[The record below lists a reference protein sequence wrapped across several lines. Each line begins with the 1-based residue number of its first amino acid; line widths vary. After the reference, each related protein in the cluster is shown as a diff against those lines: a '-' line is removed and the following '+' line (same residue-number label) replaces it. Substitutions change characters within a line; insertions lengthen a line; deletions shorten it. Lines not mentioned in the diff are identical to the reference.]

1 MYCSVVAGGGRACV
15 VTNRGEG
22 EDQMMMM
29 MTGIREF
36 IMPPS
41 GAVCPSLGILHQLC
55 VTMERDTHLIL
66 QAGQVRWECHHH
78 HHWPHILSITTSI
91 IIDTTGAIKVE
102 MGILLVLMGLPGIN
116 IISKQQPQLHWPP
129 LVGARETHW
138 IDNIQTR
145 HVKNPL
151 SINDIN
157 KADPQTHVGQAEC

>member
-66 QAGQVRWECHHH
+66 QAR
-78 HHWPHILSITTSI
+78 
-91 IIDTTGAIKVE
+91 
-102 MGILLVLMGLPGIN
+102 
-116 IISKQQPQLHWPP
+116 
-129 LVGARETHW
+129 
-138 IDNIQTR
+138 
-145 HVKNPL
+145 
-151 SINDIN
+151 
-157 KADPQTHVGQAEC
+157 